1 MRLICFAIPLL
12 LAGCSSF
19 TADPD
24 KVTHVPAER
33 LLAFQQPVEGA
44 GGQII
49 VNRDIGMLG
58 GGCYVAFSIDRTVA
72 ARIGIGEE
80 AHFQAP
86 AGARIVGIGLDEQ
99 DGSMCSKGR
108 LHRELAVQL
117 KSGAS
122 QYFRIVSDSVSG
134 FGIVAVA
141 Q

>member
-24 KVTHVPAER
+24 NVTQVPEDR
-33 LLAFQQPVEGA
+33 LLAFQQPVEG

-58 GGCYVAFSIDRTVA
+58 GGCFLAFSIDRTVA

-80 AHFQAP
+80 AHFQVP

-99 DGSMCSKGR
+99 DTSMCSKGR

-117 KSGAS
+117 QGSGS
-122 QYFRIVSDSVSG
+122 QHFRIVSDSVSG
-134 FGIVAVA
+134 FGIVPVA